1 MKSLLLPLVDW
12 DMGTII
18 IGVFAFVCI
27 VLVAI
32 VIGFMNSGKKNE
44 DEPHTN
50 K

>member
-1 MKSLLLPLVDW
+1 MKSLYVPLVDW

-32 VIGFMNSGKKNE
+32 VIGFMNSGKKNN
-44 DEPHTN
+44 DQHQAN
-50 K
+50 Q